1 MACSVK
7 QASRLAAPL
16 LALLGFAGSCVAA
29 GEPLVVYTA
38 RKYQLVDE
46 LFQEYGRL
54 RGIEVKFVTD
64 DGAPL
69 IQRLTAEGSNSPADV
84 FISVDAG
91 DLWRATEAGL
101 LTPVKSPM
109 LEAAIPAHLRDPEG
123 RWFGLAVR
131 ARTIAYSTE
140 RVKPSELS
148 TYAALGDARWKG
160 KLCLRS
166 GKHAYNQS
174 LIAMMIGDTGEAAT
188 ERVVRAWI
196 ANLAAPP
203 FSNDTLLLK
212 AIAAGQ
218 CDVGIVNSYYLGRLQ
233 KETPGFPVQI
243 FWADQNAG
251 GTHVNISGGGVTKHA
266 RNRTEAIRFL
276 EWLASP
282 PIQQRFAAVNFEF
295 PANAGVP
302 PLPIVAAWG
311 KFEPNPV
318 NVGTIG
324 RTQPAAVRLLDR
336 VGWN

>member
-1 MACSVK
+1 MVSHLNRAGWLTTLLLVLLPLAGHARA
-7 QASRLAAPL
+7 AS
-16 LALLGFAGSCVAA
+16 
-29 GEPLVVYTA
+29 EPLVVYTA

-46 LFQEYGRL
+46 LFQEYGRN

-69 IQRLTAEGSNSPADV
+69 IQRLIAEGANSPADL

-91 DLWRATEAGL
+91 DLWRASEAGL
-101 LTPVKSPM
+101 LAPVKSPM
-109 LEAAIPAHLRDPEG
+109 LEGAIPAHLRDPEG

-140 RVKPSELS
+140 RVKPAELS

-174 LIAMMIGDTGEAAT
+174 LVAMMIGDLGEVAT
-188 ERVVRAWI
+188 ERIVRSWI

-203 FSNDTLLLK
+203 FSSDTLLLK

-233 KETPGFPVQI
+233 AETPGFPVQI
-243 FWADQNAG
+243 FWADQKAG
-251 GTHVNISGGGVTKHA
+251 GTHVNISGGGVTTHA
-266 RNRTEAIRFL
+266 RNRAEAIRFL
-276 EWLASP
+276 EWVATP
-282 PIQQRFAAVNFEF
+282 AIQQRFAAVNYEF
-295 PANAGVP
+295 PANAGVA
-302 PLPIVAAWG
+302 PLPVVAAWG
-311 KFEPNPV
+311 KFEPNLV

-336 VGWN
+336 AGWR